1 MVQKLEEKL
10 GLLKQQYLAKLPS
23 VIHDIK
29 VLWNALCDDW
39 DHLQIC
45 ELHRQVHSISG
56 TSGIYGLTNI
66 SHTSRDLERFLNQ
79 FLENPPADRIQKQE
93 VQHLLMELEKSVNQP
108 LTIDHIPNKAEINE
122 LLRKKKSK
130 TRTSRVIYLISMN
143 TAMDSLVSH
152 FSKKDYLIKIFVCLN
167 ECMAVAQKQIPDIII
182 VDEITIQHSTTDILA
197 RYIKTFNI
205 PLIYIATQEEFDNK
219 LQAVRCGAAAILKE
233 PISIDHLLETVDML
247 LEQTVEKVIHVLI
260 VDDSVFLSQYYQ
272 TILQEADMFVAI
284 VNEPKHLFET
294 LRNFTPDVVVIDF
307 YLPDCTGIEIASMLR
322 LDPQYKS
329 LPIIFA
335 STENNPYTQFSI
347 INYTGAELF
356 LSKPILPQNLIAA
369 IQSKA
374 KYGSVIQ
381 NQILKDGLTNLF
393 NHAHILQCLA
403 LEIERSKRSKENFV
417 AAMIDLDSF
426 KKINDTHGHLVG
438 DHILK
443 KMTMLLTANI
453 RRIDILGRYGG
464 DEFLLILTNITEKNA
479 QTWCEKIRKVVA
491 DTLFAIDQLE
501 LHLTVSIG
509 LASSADYLSAEDIIR
524 AADNAMYAAKRD
536 GHNRVCIAKAPPT
549 KRKRVL

>member
-1 MVQKLEEKL
+1 MVNKLEEKL
-10 GLLKQQYLAKLPS
+10 GLLKKQYIAKLPS
-23 VIHDIK
+23 VIHGIK
-29 VLWNALCDDW
+29 VLWNSLCDHW
-39 DHLQIC
+39 DNVQIC

-66 SHTSRDLERFLNQ
+66 SQTSRDLERFLNQ
-79 FLENPPADRIQKQE
+79 FLENPLVDRIQKQD

-122 LLRKKKSK
+122 LLRIKKSK
-130 TRTSRVIYLISMN
+130 TRTTQVIYLISMN
-143 TAMDSLVSH
+143 AALDSLVSH
-152 FSKKDYLIKIFVCLN
+152 FSKKNYLIKVFVCLS
-167 ECMAVAQKQIPDIII
+167 ECMVVAQKQIPDIII
-182 VDEITIQHSTTDILA
+182 VDETTVQHSTMDILA
-197 RYIKTFNI
+197 GYIKTFNI
-205 PLIYIATQEEFDNK
+205 PLIFVASQEEFDNK
-219 LQAVRCGAAAILKE
+219 LQAVRCGAVAILKE

-284 VNEPKHLFET
+284 VNDPKRLFEV
-294 LRNFTPDVVVIDF
+294 LRDFTPDVVVIDF

-393 NHAHILQCLA
+393 NHAHIVQC
-403 LEIERSKRSKENFV
+403 LEIEVERAKRSKENFV

-464 DEFLLILTNITEKNA
+464 DEFFLILTNITEKHA
-479 QTWCEKIRKVVA
+479 QAWCEKIRKVVA

-509 LASSADYLSAEDIIR
+509 LASSVDYRSAEDLIR
-524 AADNAMYAAKRD
+524 AADNAMYAAKRG
-536 GHNRVCIAKAPPT
+536 GHNRVCIAKTPQT